1 MASMKRKHAGMEREL
16 ARALTHACEV
26 AKGELVGF
34 EWLTHRVD
42 YERFPESLMVTWV
55 FDTDSN
61 MNAATAGPG
70 VARMQ
75 ALTLEAFEDI
85 GITVTA
91 IASHLEMD
99 SEERCAAKHG
109 GDWVARLNARQ
120 RSGGKHGQRH

>member
-55 FDTDSN
+55 FDTDSS
-61 MNAATAGPG
+61 MNAAIASPG
-70 VARMQ
+70 AARMQ
-75 ALTLEAFEDI
+75 ALTLAAFEDI
-85 GITVTA
+85 GISVTA

-99 SEERCAAKHG
+99 SEERCTATHG
-109 GDWVARLNARQ
+109 GNWVARLNARQ

>member
-1 MASMKRKHAGMEREL
+1 MKRKHAGMEREL

-26 AKGELVGF
+26 AKSELIGF

-42 YERFPESLMVTWV
+42 YERFPASLVVTWV
-55 FDTDSN
+55 FDTDQH
-61 MNAATAGPG
+61 MKDATASSGA
-70 VARMQ
+70 ARMQ

-85 GITVTA
+85 GITVTS

-99 SEERCAAKHG
+99 SEERCAATHG
-109 GDWVARLNARQ
+109 GDWDARLNARQ